1 MMGDRLLEKVD
12 KFFHSMEPR
21 WDKFGDWFAR
31 RCAAPGHRTSAYSDL
46 QGGIFDYGREIME
59 VALRPKGKI
68 EESVASEWQNKL
80 ARLSRMNWDEVRTRV
95 GQEVHKRSDL
105 LLYRMGVPPTS
116 VHFHKSP
123 SRQPNFFSPD
133 GGAQKCAALLRAHW
147 PAGVLKILP
156 RPEDI

>member
-68 EESVASEWQNKL
+68 GESVTSEWQNKL

-105 LLYRMGVPPTS
+105 LRYRMGVPQMAVQFTGLP
-116 VHFHKSP
+116 P
-123 SRQPNFFSPD
+123 RRPEFFFRV
-133 GGAQKCAALLRAHW
+133 GGAPECADLLRSH
-147 PAGVLKILP
+147 LP
-156 RPEDI
+156 T